1 MARQIGTKM
10 DRQVSF
16 YISDTILRW
25 MIGLAFSIIIGGAG
39 TYMHWINLTV
49 DRHEHNIIQLGE
61 NLDVIQAELAL
72 ELKMHG
78 VIYNGPP
85 YQPLAPYSH
94 QDTQNK

>member
-1 MARQIGTKM
+1 MQE
-10 DRQVSF
+10 RQVSF
-16 YISDTILRW
+16 NISDSVLRW
-25 MIGLAFSIIIGGAG
+25 MVGLAFSIIIGAAG

-72 ELKMHG
+72 ELKLHG

-85 YQPLAPYSH
+85 YKPLAPYEQQH
-94 QDTQNK
+94 GQNK